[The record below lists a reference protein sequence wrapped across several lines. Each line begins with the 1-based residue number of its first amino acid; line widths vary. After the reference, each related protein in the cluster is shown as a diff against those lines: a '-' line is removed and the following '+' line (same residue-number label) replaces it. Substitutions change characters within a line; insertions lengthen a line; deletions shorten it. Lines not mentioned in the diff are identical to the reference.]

1 MTTKENLE
9 KIYQAA
15 IEAADP
21 EKAIHACLR
30 RKDNL
35 LELYTVN
42 ETIER
47 FDLDR
52 FKRVFVV
59 GAGKATASMAKAMED
74 ILGHRIHAGCICV
87 KSGYTRNLSTIE
99 TIEAAHPLPDENSIA
114 GARQIKGLLEGT
126 TADDLVISLISGGG
140 SALLCLPPEGI
151 TLKEK
156 QRVTDLL
163 IKSGAAI
170 HEINL
175 VRKHLSL
182 VKGGNLAKIA
192 YPSTGLNL
200 MVSDVVGDRIDT
212 IASGPFV
219 VDNAT
224 FSDALG
230 VIGKYNLIRKIPPS
244 ALAYIA
250 QGANNE
256 IIADEMIAG
265 EMIGV
270 QQTDET
276 ANENLSIIETTTHF
290 IIASN
295 IICLAAAKDCAKA
308 LGYHCLILSSSIE
321 GDTRDAAAWHAQ
333 IALEVLSSSNPI
345 PVPACIIS
353 GGETTVQVRGEG
365 KGGRN
370 MEFALQT
377 APLINGFENL
387 MIASIGTD
395 GTDGPTDAA
404 GAVAHGFTMK
414 NAAKMGLDI
423 NHYMD
428 NNDSYHFFKGLGD
441 LIITGPTHTNV
452 MDIRII
458 LVTDNKS
465 DDRNDE
471 NNCEK

>member
-9 KIYQAA
+9 KIYLAA

-21 EKAIHACLR
+21 EKAVHACLR
-30 RKDNL
+30 IKNNR
-35 LELYTVN
+35 LELYN
-42 ETIER
+42 GYETITT
-47 FDLDR
+47 FDLNR

-59 GAGKATASMAKAMED
+59 GAGKATAAMAKAVED
-74 ILGHRIHAGCICV
+74 ILGHRIHKGVICV
-87 KSGYTRNLSTIE
+87 KSGYTRTLSTIE
-99 TIEAAHPLPDENSIA
+99 TIEADHPLPDENSIA
-114 GARQIKGLLEGT
+114 GASKIKGLLEGT
-126 TADDLVISLISGGG
+126 RADDLVISLISGGG

-182 VKGGNLAKIA
+182 VKGGNLAKTA
-192 YPSTGLNL
+192 YPSTLLNL

-219 VDNAT
+219 VDNST

-230 VIGKYNLIRKIPPS
+230 VIGKYSLIRNIPPS

-256 IIADEMIAG
+256 MLSGEMLAG
-265 EMIGV
+265 EVLSGEE

-276 ANENLSIIETTTHF
+276 ANENLSMIEKTTHF

-295 IICLAAAKDCAKA
+295 IRSLRAAKDCAKD
-308 LGYHCLILSSSIE
+308 LGYHCLILSSAIE
-321 GDTRDAAAWHAQ
+321 GDTRDAAAWHAR
-333 IALEVLSSSNPI
+333 IAREVLSSSNPI
-345 PVPACIIS
+345 PAPACIIS
-353 GGETTVQVRGEG
+353 GGETTVRVNGEG

-370 MEFALQT
+370 MEFALHT
-377 APLINGFENL
+377 APLIDGFGNL

-404 GAVAHGFTMK
+404 GAV
-414 NAAKMGLDI
+414 
-423 NHYMD
+423 
-428 NNDSYHFFKGLGD
+428 
-441 LIITGPTHTNV
+441 
-452 MDIRII
+452 
-458 LVTDNKS
+458 
-465 DDRNDE
+465 
-471 NNCEK
+471 

>member
-1 MTTKENLE
+1 MTTKNNLK
-9 KIYQAA
+9 KIYEAA
-15 IEAADP
+15 IEAANP

-30 RKDNL
+30 LKNNT
-35 LELYTVN
+35 LELYANN
-42 ETIER
+42 ETIKA
-47 FDLDR
+47 FDLNQ
-52 FKRVFVV
+52 FKKIIVV
-59 GAGKATASMAKAMED
+59 GAGKATAAMAKAVED
-74 ILGHRIHAGCICV
+74 LLGHRIHAGCICV
-87 KSGYTRNLSTIE
+87 KYGYTRTLSTIE
-99 TIEAAHPLPDENSIA
+99 TIEADHPLPDENSIA
-114 GARQIKGLLEGT
+114 GARKIKALLEGT

-151 TLKEK
+151 TLREK

-192 YPSTGLNL
+192 HPSTLLNL

-212 IASGPFV
+212 IGSGPFV
-219 VDNAT
+219 VDKST

-230 VIGKYNLIRKIPPS
+230 VIGKYSLIRKIPPS
-244 ALAYIA
+244 ALACIA
-250 QGANNE
+250 EGANNE
-256 IIADEMIAG
+256 MLTG
-265 EMIGV
+265 EA
-270 QQTDET
+270 QPTDET
-276 ANENLSIIETTTHF
+276 ANENRSIIEKTTHF

-295 IICLAAAKDCAKA
+295 IRSLSAAKDCAKD
-308 LGYHCLILSSSIE
+308 LGYHCLILSSAIE
-321 GDTRDAAAWHAQ
+321 GDTRDAAAWHAK

-370 MEFALQT
+370 MEFALQA
-377 APLINGFENL
+377 APLIDGFENL

-404 GAVAHGFTMK
+404 GAVAHGFTLK
-414 NAAKMGLDI
+414 NAEKMGLDI
-423 NHYMD
+423 QEFMN
-428 NNDSYHFFKGLGD
+428 NNDSYHFFKELGD

-458 LVTDNKS
+458 LIE
-465 DDRNDE
+465 DDQR
-471 NNCEK
+471 KPH

>member
-1 MTTKENLE
+1 MTPKDNLK
-9 KIYQAA
+9 KIYEAA
-15 IEAADP
+15 IEAANP
-21 EKAIHACLR
+21 EKATHVCLR
-30 RKDNL
+30 LKKNI
-35 LELYTVN
+35 LELYEN
-42 ETIER
+42 DETIKA
-47 FDLDR
+47 FDLNQ
-52 FKRVFVV
+52 FKKIIVV
-59 GAGKATASMAKAMED
+59 GAGKATASMAKAVED

-87 KSGYTRNLSTIE
+87 KYGYTRTLSTIE
-99 TIEAAHPLPDENSIA
+99 TIEADHPLPDENSIA
-114 GARQIKGLLEGT
+114 GARKIKKMLEGT
-126 TADDLVISLISGGG
+126 TADDLVISLVSGGG
-140 SALLCLPPEGI
+140 SALLCLPPEGV

-156 QRVTDLL
+156 QTVTDLL
-163 IKSGAAI
+163 IKTGAPI

-182 VKGGNLAKIA
+182 VKGGNLAKA
-192 YPSTGLNL
+192 SYPSTILNL
-200 MVSDVVGDRIDT
+200 MVSDVVGDGIDT

-219 VDNAT
+219 VDNST
-224 FSDALG
+224 FSDALDI
-230 VIGKYNLIRKIPPS
+230 IGKYNLIRKIPPS
-244 ALAYIA
+244 ALACIA
-250 QGANNE
+250 EGANNE
-256 IIADEMIAG
+256 LLAG
-265 EMIGV
+265 EM

-276 ANENLSIIETTTHF
+276 ANKTLSIIEKTTHF

-295 IICLAAAKDCAKA
+295 IICLTAAKDCAKA

-321 GDTRDAAAWHAQ
+321 GDTKDAAAWHSQ

-377 APLINGFENL
+377 APLIDGFKNL
-387 MIASIGTD
+387 IIASIGTD

-404 GAVAHGFTMK
+404 GAMVHGFTMK

-428 NNDSYHFFKGLGD
+428 NNDSYHFFKELGD
-441 LIITGPTHTNV
+441 LIVTGPTHTNV

-458 LVTDNKS
+458 LANNDKY
-465 DDRNDE
+465 DDQ
-471 NNCEK
+471 NCENKI

>member
-1 MTTKENLE
+1 MTTKNNL
-9 KIYQAA
+9 KNIYEAA
-15 IEAADP
+15 IEAANP

-30 RKDNL
+30 LKNNI
-35 LELYTVN
+35 LELSANN
-42 ETIER
+42 ETIKA
-47 FDLDR
+47 FDLNQ
-52 FKRVFVV
+52 FKKIIVV
-59 GAGKATASMAKAMED
+59 GAGKATAAMAKAVED
-74 ILGHRIHAGCICV
+74 ILGHRINAGCICV
-87 KSGYTRNLSTIE
+87 KYGYTRTLSTIE
-99 TIEAAHPLPDENSIA
+99 TIEADHPLPDENSIA
-114 GARQIKGLLEGT
+114 GARKIKEMLEGT

-192 YPSTGLNL
+192 HPSTLLNL
-200 MVSDVVGDRIDT
+200 MVSDVVGDRVDI
-212 IASGPFV
+212 IGSGPFV
-219 VDNAT
+219 VDNST

-244 ALAYIA
+244 ALACIA
-250 QGANNE
+250 EGANNE
-256 IIADEMIAG
+256 MLTAET
-265 EMIGV
+265 

-276 ANENLSIIETTTHF
+276 ANENLPIIEKTTHF

-295 IICLAAAKDCAKA
+295 IHSLSAAKDKAKD
-308 LGYHCLILSSSIE
+308 LGYHCLILSSAIE
-321 GDTRDAAAWHAQ
+321 GDTKDAAAWHAQ

-345 PVPACIIS
+345 PAPACIIS
-353 GGETTVQVRGEG
+353 GGETTVQVRGDG

-370 MEFALQT
+370 MEFALHT
-377 APLINGFENL
+377 APLIDGFENL

-404 GAVAHGFTMK
+404 GAVAHGFTLK
-414 NAAKMGLDI
+414 NAEKMGLDI
-423 NHYMD
+423 HAYMD
-428 NNDSYHFFKGLGD
+428 NNDSYHFFKALDD

-458 LVTDNKS
+458 LVDNDKN
-465 DDRNDE
+465 DDQR
-471 NNCEK
+471 KPH

>member
-15 IEAADP
+15 IGAADP

-30 RKDNL
+30 LKDNL
-35 LELYTVN
+35 LELYTDN
-42 ETIER
+42 ETIET

-87 KSGYTRNLSTIE
+87 KYGYTQNLSIIK
-99 TIEAAHPLPDENSIA
+99 TIEADHPLPDENSIA

-126 TADDLVISLISGGG
+126 RADDLVISLISGGG
-140 SALLCLPPEGI
+140 SALLCLPPDSVS
-151 TLKEK
+151 LKEK
-156 QRVTDLL
+156 QKVTDLL

-175 VRKHLSL
+175 VRMHLSL
-182 VKGGNLAKIA
+182 VKGGNLAKVA
-192 YPSTGLNL
+192 YPSSVLNL
-200 MVSDVVGDRIDT
+200 MVSDVVGDRIDI

-219 VDNAT
+219 VNNAT
-224 FSDALG
+224 FSDALDI
-230 VIGKYNLIRKIPPS
+230 IGKYNLIRKIPPS
-244 ALAYIA
+244 ALACIA
-250 QGANNE
+250 EGANNE
-256 IIADEMIAG
+256 G
-265 EMIGV
+265 HR
-270 QQTDET
+270 TNET
-276 ANENLSIIETTTHF
+276 INKNHPITHKITHF

-295 IICLAAAKDCAKA
+295 IICLKAAKDRAKA

-321 GDTRDAAAWHAQ
+321 GETRDAAAWHAQ

-345 PVPACIIS
+345 PAPACIIS
-353 GGETTVQVRGEG
+353 GGETTVRVRGEG

-377 APLINGFENL
+377 APFIDGFENL

-404 GAVAHGFTMK
+404 GAVAHGFTMR
-414 NAAKMGLDI
+414 NAEKIGFDI
-423 NHYMD
+423 KEYMN
-428 NNDSYHFFKGLGD
+428 NNDSYYFFKGLGD
-441 LIITGPTHTNV
+441 LIVTGPTHTNV

-458 LVTDNKS
+458 LI
-465 DDRNDE
+465 DDQR
-471 NNCEK
+471 KQL